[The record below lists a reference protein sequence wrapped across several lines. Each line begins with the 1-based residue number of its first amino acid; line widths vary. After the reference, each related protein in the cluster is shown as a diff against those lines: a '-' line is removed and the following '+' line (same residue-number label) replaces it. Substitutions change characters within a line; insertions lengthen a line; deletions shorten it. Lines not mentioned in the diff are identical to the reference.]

1 MRKTFILLLLS
12 ASLFISCQKEPLAF
26 ETKKFHKEIIH
37 QKDTTTIEIEVA
49 LSSDKT
55 AAADSINAVFLKEI
69 GTLFS
74 FDSTKQA
81 KNFNEVCTS
90 FIKEYQTFL
99 KDEPEYTTPWEAA
112 ATGKVAYQSDNL
124 INLTI
129 DFYSFTGGAHGYG
142 ASHSYF
148 IDASNGKQ
156 LQKEELFSDLKGFT
170 KLAERE
176 FRNEQQ
182 MPAKANINETGYWFE
197 DDRFHLPNNI
207 FYTDKGIL
215 LLYNQY
221 EVASYADGPIELLI
235 PYIDADK
242 FLKIK

>member
-1 MRKTFILLLLS
+1 MLLLLS
-12 ASLFISCQKEPLAF
+12 AGLFVSCQKEPLAF

-37 QKDTTTIEIEVA
+37 QKDTTAIEIEVA
-49 LSSDKT
+49 LSPDKT
-55 AAADSINAVFLKEI
+55 AVADSINGLFLKEI

-81 KNFNEVCTS
+81 GNFNEICTL
-90 FIKEYQTFL
+90 FIKEYRTFL
-99 KDEPEYTTPWEAA
+99 KDAPEYTTPWDAS
-112 ATGKVAYQSDNL
+112 ATGKIAHQSDDL
-124 INLTI
+124 INLTV

-148 IDASNGKQ
+148 IDAKTGKQ
-156 LQKEELFSDLKGFT
+156 LQKEALFSDLKGFT

-176 FRNEQQ
+176 FRIQQQ

-197 DDRFHLPNNI
+197 NDRFHLPENI

-221 EVASYADGPIELLI
+221 EIASYADGPIELLI
-235 PYIDADK
+235 PYIEADK